1 MSGDVGGAG
10 KRSDWLAGNA
20 AYGNFTSP
28 ITIPWLAGRV
38 ILIHGRYRDRAAI
51 AIAPMN

>member
-1 MSGDVGGAG
+1 MKQVVQVNDQTG
-10 KRSDWLAGNA
+10 WLAGNA
-20 AYGNFTSP
+20 AYGNFTSL
-28 ITIPWLAGRV
+28 ITITRMAGWL